1 MGHVKCGGGFGIG
14 QWAEAGR
21 IWRSMIKKI
30 RDCLEQAV
38 CRKMGIDDSP
48 SGGSEISQKHGR
60 KTMNCLKEY
69 LNLCEDCSIEI

>member
-1 MGHVKCGGGFGIG
+1 
-14 QWAEAGR
+14 
-21 IWRSMIKKI
+21 MIKKI

-60 KTMNCLKEY
+60 KTTNCLKEY
-69 LNLCEDCSIEI
+69 LNLCEHCSVEI